1 VQDRA
6 PIFNSQVPGLVP
18 EGDIAAL
25 QRACMHEREF
35 QKEQEEARKNETKKT
50 LEEEAKQEAEVKA
63 ITEKK
68 IETAAAVEIAAQEP
82 LPANLPPSRVPSF
95 TALLVP
101 SQVTSRFGSE
111 ASLNHLSA
119 PAHRASV
126 SLSNVP
132 RIGTVEAPD
141 TSASIFA
148 PQTGLAATYT
158 PHDRGHFLAYSA
170 PGSRHASVDNT
181 PFVSRTVSP
190 THGLSVRGYGHNS
203 LLRPTASTSRLNQL
217 LHEEGV
223 RRALSPLAED
233 RSSRR
238 PSGSGAW
245 SEDMVANLSVA
256 QGWIDPDDI
265 DAFVQTV
272 SRRPSRPSSRQL
284 SRAHSPA
291 ASTADDDL
299 DEGLFLPGLG
309 HPAVIHSSSR
319 IQSRG
324 QSPMAAPSTS
334 PNPRMGSVDHDAE
347 SRPPSRPYSPV
358 LPPNYDSA
366 ESAAYLRGLAQRHY
380 EMVNPC
386 SRSHSALRPTTEDTH
401 YDIGGGVELDQ
412 ASRSHTPVEP
422 VYSHGLQQRT
432 ESPTTAFPSYSS
444 RTSTPTPTPT
454 SYLSREPKPLNTG
467 RPRAASQALNEAYNA
482 ANPPGCPVFTFP
494 ETAEQRTSTRSPK
507 CAIHDET
514 CDGKTVTQLHL
525 TARAMRG
532 AGFVEPFPMIKGE
545 GEGEGEEVRYMVD
558 WATLRDEEMERMRR
572 GGVYLLA

>member
-1 VQDRA
+1 M
-6 PIFNSQVPGLVP
+6 PGLIP
-18 EGDIAAL
+18 ESDIAAL
-25 QRACMHEREF
+25 QRACLHEREF
-35 QKEQEEARKNETKKT
+35 QKEQEEARKSETKKT

-63 ITEKK
+63 ITENK
-68 IETAAAVEIAAQEP
+68 IETAATVEIAAQEP
-82 LPANLPPSRVPSF
+82 LHASLPPSRVPSF
-95 TALLVP
+95 TTLLVP

-111 ASLNHLSA
+111 VSLNHLSA

-126 SLSNVP
+126 SLSHVP

-141 TSASIFA
+141 IPSASIYV
-148 PQTGLAATYT
+148 PQTGLATTYT
-158 PHDRGHFLAYSA
+158 PHDRGHYLAYSA

-181 PFVSRTVSP
+181 PFVSRPVSP
-190 THGLSVRGYGHNS
+190 THSLSVRGYGHSS

-245 SEDMVANLSVA
+245 NEDMVANLSVA

-284 SRAHSPA
+284 SRAHSPVASA
-291 ASTADDDL
+291 ADEDL
-299 DEGLFLPGLG
+299 DDGLFLPGLG
-309 HPAVIHSSSR
+309 HPAVICSSSR
-319 IQSRG
+319 IQSRS
-324 QSPMAAPSTS
+324 QSPMPPFTS
-334 PNPRMGSVDHDAE
+334 PNHRMGSVDHDAG

-358 LPPNYDSA
+358 RPPNYDSA
-366 ESAAYLRGLAQRHY
+366 ESAAYLRSLAQRHY
-380 EMVNPC
+380 EMVISSAR
-386 SRSHSALRPTTEDTH
+386 SRSPLPPATEDTH
-401 YDIGGGVELDQ
+401 YDIGDSVELDQ
-412 ASRSHTPVEP
+412 SSRSQSPAEP
-422 VYSHGLQQRT
+422 VYPYGLQQRT
-432 ESPTTAFPSYSS
+432 SSPPSAFPAWQSAFPS
-444 RTSTPTPTPT
+444 RTPTPTPT
-454 SYLSREPKPLNTG
+454 SYIPKPLNTG

-482 ANPPGCPVFTFP
+482 ANPPGRPVFTFP
-494 ETAEQRTSTRSPK
+494 NTEQRSPK

-514 CDGKTVTQLHL
+514 CDGKTVTHLHL

-532 AGFVEPFPMIKGE
+532 AGFVEPYPMIK

-558 WATLRDEEMERMRR
+558 WAALRDDEVERMRR